1 MAEMRRKTVK
11 TLKRVLLLGLCL
23 ALLAGTALAEEMVN
37 IGTDGYD
44 CLYCK
49 CSLPDGR
56 FIFAGSQAE
65 AGHYNDN
72 HKARLV
78 CMNPDGTVSWEYVD
92 PEGIC
97 GMFCDTVVTEDGR
110 ICTIFEDSP
119 EQATQAMSLKFFTLD
134 GKPDGKAVPLDFDWV
149 FHYTL
154 TPYGLFTDAF
164 NYDKDI
170 SDYIEFTAWNGR
182 TLFRKNGG
190 FPIRYQLFGSGI
202 IAEEDGLVLS
212 GREAANEGSAAK
224 IMKIDYRGNIVWEN
238 TLPLQMD
245 MGSADLY
252 GCRKTR
258 DGGYAAWLT
267 ETVGDNYETA
277 RQAAVRFS
285 ADGRTVSITEY
296 TDEDEKAGKPI
307 DPELMTACGDK
318 YVCQKDMIGGTDL
331 SLDRTMVYGWYDA
344 EGNELGTTEVVIR
357 QADFPQFAKSRE
369 VDAFHSD
376 VIAAG
381 DSLWMP
387 ISIWAECDSFEK
399 TQASYEAYI
408 IRVPMP

>member
-1 MAEMRRKTVK
+1 MAEMRRGTMN

-23 ALLAGTALAEEMVN
+23 ALLAGTALAEEIVN
-37 IGTDGYD
+37 IGKDGYD

-56 FIFAGSQAE
+56 FIFAGSWAE

-78 CMNPDGTVSWEYVD
+78 CVNPDGTVSWEYVD

-119 EQATQAMSLKFFTLD
+119 EQDTQAMSLKFFTLD
-134 GKPDGKAVPLDFDWV
+134 GKPDGAAIPLDFNWV
-149 FHYTL
+149 FNYVL
-154 TPYGLFTDAF
+154 TPAGL
-164 NYDKDI
+164 I
-170 SDYIEFTAWNGR
+170 SDALNEYTDGSDYTEFTAWNGK

-190 FPIRYQLFGSGI
+190 FPIRYELFSRGVI
-202 IAEEDGLVLS
+202 PVEDGLVLS
-212 GREAANEGSAAK
+212 GKELSKDGSAAK
-224 IMKIDYRGNIVWEN
+224 IMKIDYHGNTVWEN
-238 TLPLQMD
+238 TLPLEMD
-245 MGSADLY
+245 MGSAELT
-252 GCRKTR
+252 GCRKTG
-258 DGGYAAWLT
+258 DGGFVAWLT

-277 RQAAVRFS
+277 RRAIVRFS
-285 ADGRTVSITEY
+285 ADGRLVSK
-296 TDEDEKAGKPI
+296 TDYSGEDEKAGKPI
-307 DPELMTACGDK
+307 PSEMMTACGDK
-318 YVCQKDMIGGTDL
+318 YVCQKDMIWEDG
-331 SLDRTMVYGWYDA
+331 SLDRTLVYGWYDA
-344 EGNELGTTEVVIR
+344 EGNELGTTEVAVR
-357 QADFPQFAKSRE
+357 KEDFPQFAKHRE
-369 VDAFHSD
+369 VDAFHSEL
-376 VIAAG
+376 IAAG
-381 DSLWMP
+381 DSVWMP

>member
-1 MAEMRRKTVK
+1 MAEMRRKTMK
-11 TLKRVLLLGLCL
+11 TLKRVLVLGLCL

-44 CLYCK
+44 CLYYK

-56 FIFAGSQAE
+56 MIFAGCQAK

-78 CMNPDGTVSWEYVD
+78 CVNPDGTTSWEYVD

-97 GMFCDTVVTEDGR
+97 GMFYDTVVTEDGR

-119 EQATQAMSLKFFTLD
+119 EQETQAMSLKFFTLD
-134 GKPDGKAVPLDFDWV
+134 GKPDGEAVPLDFDWV
-149 FHYTL
+149 FHYAL

-170 SDYIEFTAWNGR
+170 SDYIEFTAWNGK
-182 TLFRKNGG
+182 TLFRKDGG

-212 GREAANEGSAAK
+212 GREASNDGSAAK
-224 IMKIDYRGNIVWEN
+224 IMKIDYHGNTVWEN
-238 TLPLQMD
+238 TLPLGMD

-258 DGGYAAWLT
+258 DGGYAAWLS
-267 ETVGDNYETA
+267 ETAGSNYESF
-277 RQAAVRFS
+277 RQAVARFS
-285 ADGRTVSITEY
+285 ADGRLVSK
-296 TDEDEKAGKPI
+296 TDYNDEEEKAGKPI
-307 DPELMTACGDK
+307 PPEMMTACGDK
-318 YVCQKDMIGGTDL
+318 YVCQKDMIWEE
-331 SLDRTMVYGWYDA
+331 SSMDRTMVYGWYDA
-344 EGNELGTTEVVIR
+344 EGNELGTTEVQIR
-357 QADFPQFAKSRE
+357 QADFPQFAKGRE
-369 VDAFHSD
+369 VEASHNEL
-376 VIAAG
+376 VVAG
-381 DSLWMP
+381 DTVWLP
-387 ISIWAECDSFEK
+387 IFFWEECDSFEK
-399 TQASYEAYI
+399 TQASYEEYI